1 MGGREGLLGVG
12 IVSCEGWGSGAG
24 CVCSARVEA
33 EHCVRVQ
40 RVQCCPAAV
49 PVVGEFGVAAVPRDA
64 VFLPLLDVGLGDVAV
79 VLGIAC
85 AVHQICNLAEGFD
98 ANDALQCQIGL
109 EWKPASE
116 IVCTDCG
123 QVSM

>member
-64 VFLPLLDVGLGDVAV
+64 VFLPLFDIRLGYVAV
-79 VLGIAC
+79 VLCIASS
-85 AVHQICNLAEGFD
+85 VQDVGELAEGFD
-98 ANDALQCQIGL
+98 AYDAFQR
-109 EWKPASE
+109 
-116 IVCTDCG
+116 
-123 QVSM
+123 